1 MNSRHIITISDTTM
15 ELALVPASHSGMSAV
30 SVGDDNEQS
39 WSQKVSNGIL
49 VGAKWASWG
58 LSKGAEI
65 TSNCVEKV
73 IFSIVCTF
81 CRAMMHLLL

>member
-1 MNSRHIITISDTTM
+1 MIIISDTTM
-15 ELALVPASHSGMSAV
+15 ELALVPAFHSETAAV

-65 TSNCVEKV
+65 TSNYVEKV
-73 IFSIVCTF
+73 IFLF
-81 CRAMMHLLL
+81 